1 MASKV
6 PVYSPK
12 SLIAPVPGMSLTTE
26 PGNRPW
32 ENPPQLVSVDDA
44 IEFYAEKILD
54 PDKAD
59 AILNAMDE
67 EVSIESMADM
77 LTTSAVMDGIHTIDI
92 SILVMPVVQEMLRY
106 VGDLNEIKYIDSYE
120 ELDKKNKISIV
131 QAKKLAREA
140 IKSKGIGIDLPASV
154 TKKMDVEEEAAPE
167 EKPRAG
173 LMAKR
178 IQSEEQ

>member
-1 MASKV
+1 MASRL
-6 PVYSPK
+6 PVFSPA
-12 SLIAPVPGMSLTTE
+12 SLKAPIPGMSLTTE

-32 ENPPQLVSVDDA
+32 ENPPQLVTVDEA

-92 SILVMPVVQEMLRY
+92 SMLVMPVVQEMLRY
-106 VGDLNEIKYIDSYE
+106 VGDLNEVEYINSYE
-120 ELDKKNKISIV
+120 ELDKKNKISRTE
-131 QAKKLAREA
+131 AKKLAREA
-140 IKSKGIGIDLPASV
+140 IKETSKNVPKLPGDNV
-154 TKKMDVEEEAAPE
+154 GMEDEMPMEEP
-167 EKPRAG
+167 KAG
-173 LMAKR
+173 LMARRTK
-178 IQSEEQ
+178 SEEQ